1 MEQPVKLSRSFRA
14 EPREKN
20 GLLNASLSG
29 KFIGLAPNDRSLS
42 SPPHWPSFVFAFAFG
57 HGNRCYAIERPT
69 LLDRAPAYRRKKQPP
84 DEYATV
90 TCAKGRRAERM
101 TVVSLIAATGIPLGG
116 NWKQKAWTVIAID
129 RGLDWHSFL
138 SQRATLV
145 LLRKH
150 FHGQR
155 VRNHLGLRL
164 ANNDTLGSL
173 LPRSF
178 LRFLRSSVRDSD
190 ARLVVCEDPTS
201 ASRYNAETN
210 RISRSLR
217 VCIRVQR
224 PIKVSYR
231 FVKPPGNSIVES
243 VLRSPKSL
251 RPYDESRATL
261 YILET
266 TIGSY
271 YLSGA

>member
-1 MEQPVKLSRSFRA
+1 MALLMRLCPGNLLASRRTIA
-14 EPREKN
+14 
-20 GLLNASLSG
+20 ASLLLH
-29 KFIGLAPNDRSLS
+29 IGLP
-42 SPPHWPSFVFAFAFG
+42 FVFAFAFG

-231 FVKPPGNSIVES
+231 FVRPPGNSIVES

-251 RPYDESRATL
+251 QSYDESRATL

-266 TIGSY
+266 TIGPY
-271 YLSGA
+271 YLSRA